1 MVKFCPECGINLE
14 KDYTY
19 CPNCGFELTQVRKE
33 LIKNNSPIVKPGKSN
48 KIEDKKILATP
59 VKQNKLSLNKLLV
72 IIGGLVLLI
81 AITLYSSGIF
91 DSPKIN
97 EMVQSPASTTQSPSV
112 DLSKMNDIKALED
125 KIAANPEDAQS
136 MLQLANLQLDSGM
149 FDAAIVN
156 YKKYLDKN
164 PSDADAIVDMGICY
178 YSLKNFDEAAA
189 VMKKAIKINPRH
201 QLAYINLGIVNMSA
215 GKMDEAKNWLQKAVD
230 IDPVSDNGK
239 KAKELLESHK

>member
-33 LIKNNSPIVKPGKSN
+33 LIKNNSPIAKPGKSN
-48 KIEDKKILATP
+48 KIEEKKTQP
-59 VKQNKLSLNKLLV
+59 VKENKLSLNKLFV
-72 IIGGLVLLI
+72 IIGGLVIII
-81 AITLYSSGIF
+81 AVTLFSSGIF
-91 DSPKIN
+91 DTPKIN
-97 EMVQSPASTTQSPSV
+97 ELVQSPASTTQSPSV

-125 KIAANPEDAQS
+125 KLAANPEDTQS

-149 FDAAIVN
+149 FDAAIVS

-164 PSDADAIVDMGICY
+164 STDVDAIVDMGICY
-178 YSLKNFDEAAA
+178 YSLKNFDEAIA
-189 VMKKAIKINPRH
+189 VMTKAIKINPMH
-201 QLAYINLGIVNMSA
+201 QLAYINLGIVSMSA
-215 GKMDEAKNWLQKAVD
+215 GKMDDAKKWLQKAVD
-230 IDPVSDNGK
+230 IDPVSENGK

>member
-19 CPNCGFELTQVRKE
+19 CPNCGFELITVRKE
-33 LIKNNSPIVKPGKSN
+33 LIKNNSPIAKTGKPN
-48 KIEDKKILATP
+48 KIEGKKTQANP
-59 VKQNKLSLNKLLV
+59 VTENKLSFNKLLV
-72 IIGGLVLLI
+72 VIGGLVLLI
-81 AITLYSSGIF
+81 TITLFTSGIF

-97 EMVQSPASTTQSPSV
+97 EMVQSPANTTQSPSV

-125 KIAANPEDAQS
+125 KIAANPEDTQS
-136 MLQLANLQLDSGM
+136 RIQLANLQLDSGM

-156 YKKYLDKN
+156 YKKYIDKT
-164 PSDADAIVDMGICY
+164 PTDADAIVDMGICY
-178 YSLKNFDEAAA
+178 YSLKNFDEAIA

-201 QLAYINLGIVNMSA
+201 QLALINLGIVSMSA
-215 GKMDEAKNWLQKAVD
+215 GKMDEAKNWLQQAVD
-230 IDPVSDNGK
+230 IDPTSDNGK